1 MTAAAIDALTA
12 EIRTLHPA
20 EIDMSLARIERLLA
34 ALGNPERR
42 LPPVFHVA
50 GTNGKGSTVAFL
62 RACLEA
68 AGLRVHVFTSPHL
81 VNFNER
87 IRVAGKLIADDAL
100 LALFRD
106 MLEVN
111 AGQPLTIFEA
121 TTVLAFLAFSRT
133 PADACVLEVG
143 MGGRLDA
150 TNVVPDPAVCGIAQ
164 LGLDHTA
171 FLGTTILQIA
181 AEKAAIAKPGA
192 NLVLSRYAQA
202 VTQRCAE
209 VAGVAGARV
218 VLRGADWEVARYG
231 EAMHYRD
238 ASGRL
243 ELPLPRL
250 LGAHQVDNAGLAIAM
265 LRHQSRV
272 AVPEAAIRAG
282 IGWAE
287 WPGRLQ
293 AIESGPLHA
302 MLPPNA
308 RLTVD
313 GAHNPASARVLA
325 DALSLFAERP
335 ITLILGVVG
344 TKSAPE
350 IVRAFAGKVARLY
363 AVPVPGHEC
372 HEPVHLATMATEEG
386 ITAYPCGSVEEAFD
400 RVAASPAHP
409 PPHVVVAGSL
419 YLAGDILRRSG
430 LAPQ

>member
-1 MTAAAIDALTA
+1 
-12 EIRTLHPA
+12 
-20 EIDMSLARIERLLA
+20 MSLARIERLLA

-181 AEKAAIAKPGA
+181 AEKAAIAAGRQ
-192 NLVLSRYAQA
+192 SRTLPLCAGGDPA
-202 VTQRCAE
+202 LRGSRGRCRR
-209 VAGVAGARV
+209 AGCAA
-218 VLRGADWEVARYG
+218 GADWEVARYG

-335 ITLILGVVG
+335 ITLILGS
-344 TKSAPE
+344 SAP
-350 IVRAFAGKVARLY
+350 RA
-363 AVPVPGHEC
+363 P
-372 HEPVHLATMATEEG
+372 
-386 ITAYPCGSVEEAFD
+386 
-400 RVAASPAHP
+400 
-409 PPHVVVAGSL
+409 
-419 YLAGDILRRSG
+419 RRSY
-430 LAPQ
+430 APLPARWRGFMPCRSGT

>member
-1 MTAAAIDALTA
+1 MLARPGARGHPRRPLTFFAMTAAAIDALTA

-181 AEKAAIAKPGA
+181 AEKAAIAAGRQ
-192 NLVLSRYAQA
+192 SRTLPLCAGGDPA
-202 VTQRCAE
+202 LRGSRGRCRR
-209 VAGVAGARV
+209 AGCAA
-218 VLRGADWEVARYG
+218 GADWEVARYG

-335 ITLILGVVG
+335 ITLILGS
-344 TKSAPE
+344 SAP
-350 IVRAFAGKVARLY
+350 RA
-363 AVPVPGHEC
+363 P
-372 HEPVHLATMATEEG
+372 
-386 ITAYPCGSVEEAFD
+386 
-400 RVAASPAHP
+400 
-409 PPHVVVAGSL
+409 
-419 YLAGDILRRSG
+419 RRSY
-430 LAPQ
+430 APLPARWRGFMPCRSGT

>member
-1 MTAAAIDALTA
+1 MTTTAIDALIA
-12 EIRTLHPA
+12 EVRQLHPA

-68 AGLRVHVFTSPHL
+68 AGLRVHVYTSPHL
-81 VNFNER
+81 VRFNER
-87 IRVAGKLIADDAL
+87 IRVAGTLIADETL
-100 LALFRD
+100 LTLFRD
-106 MLEVN
+106 LLEVN
-111 AGQPLTIFEA
+111 AGQPITIFEVS
-121 TTVLAFLAFSRT
+121 TVLAFLAFART

-150 TNVVPDPAVCGIAQ
+150 TNVVPDPVACGIAQ

-171 FLGTTILQIA
+171 YLGNTILQIA

-218 VLRGADWEVARYG
+218 VLRGTDWDVARYG

-238 ASGRL
+238 AAGRI

-250 LGAHQVDNAGLAIAM
+250 IGAHQIDNAGLAIAM

-272 AVPEAAIRAG
+272 MVPEAAIRAG

-302 MLPPNA
+302 MLPCGA
-308 RLTVD
+308 KLTID
-313 GAHNPASARVLA
+313 GAHNPASAKVLA
-325 DALSLFAERP
+325 DALALFAERP
-335 ITLILGVVG
+335 VTLILGIVN
-344 TKSAPE
+344 TKNAGE
-350 IVRAFAGKVARLY
+350 IIRAFAGKVARLY
-363 AVPVPGHEC
+363 AVPVQGHDHHPPEQ
-372 HEPVHLATMATEEG
+372 LAAVATDEG
-386 ITAYPCGSVEEAFD
+386 VTAYACGTLDEAFD
-400 RVAASPAHP
+400 RVAASPASP

-419 YLAGDILRRSG
+419 YLVGDILRRSG